1 MNRANDIFE
10 ATWTGDTAHVR
21 RLLDADAALA
31 DAQDELRE
39 TPLHHAAAR
48 GDVSMAELL
57 LAYGADVNGRCAGT
71 RPAPIVR
78 AAENNRRE
86 MVKLLIAWG
95 ADVRRGGGQ
104 PMHAAGP
111 RGHRDVCRL
120 LVEAGAVDDRIQP
133 HCARRLSLFRAAYG
147 YDAEGLAALLAA
159 DATLVHSLDVDGRTP
174 LHVSAAHGDA
184 AAVRIL
190 LGAQADLHARDH
202 RGETPFDRAA
212 GYGHQEV
219 VHLLLEAGATCD
231 LFTAIEFGA
240 VGRAAALLDEDG
252 SLVQAGYFRGTA
264 LDYAIAF
271 CQKAIVRLLLER
283 GADDPGDRGRC
294 FLHGEAIQDR
304 DLTAAMLQNVNL
316 QDSVFRDVDC
326 TGATFSHVS
335 FAGARFMDASFAG
348 ADIDTGTLSGL
359 TIWGIEVVPLLRA
372 ELARRR
378 RERER
383 V

>member
-1 MNRANDIFE
+1 
-10 ATWTGDTAHVR
+10 
-21 RLLDADAALA
+21 
-31 DAQDELRE
+31 
-39 TPLHHAAAR
+39 
-48 GDVSMAELL
+48 MAELL
-57 LAYGADVNGRCAGT
+57 LSHGADVNGKCAGA

-86 MVKLLIAWG
+86 MVRLLIARG

-104 PMHAAGP
+104 PIHAAGP
-111 RGHRDVCRL
+111 RGHREVCRL

-133 HCARRLSLFRAAYG
+133 PCPRRLRLMRSAYG
-147 YDAEGLAALLAA
+147 YDLEGLAALLAE
-159 DATLVHSLDVDGRTP
+159 DGTLVHAQDVDGRTP
-174 LHVSAAHGDA
+174 LHVSAANGDA
-184 AAVRIL
+184 AAVRL
-190 LGAQADLHARDH
+190 LLDASADLHARDH

-212 GYGHQEV
+212 GYGHHEV

-240 VGRAAALLDEDG
+240 AGRAAALLDEDA
-252 SLVQAGYFRGTA
+252 SLVHARYFRGTA

-271 CQKAIVRLLLER
+271 CQKAMVRLLLER
-283 GADDPGDRGRC
+283 GADDPGDRGRR
-294 FLHGEAIQDR
+294 FLLGEAIENR

-316 QDSVFRDVDC
+316 QGGAFRDVDC
-326 TGATFSHVS
+326 SGATFSHVS

-378 RERER
+378 REKER
-383 V
+383 M